1 MAQLLLRDS
10 MAPASSSTIMKGWK
24 ANRMAKYIPGT
35 IRNKVPTITIKL
47 IEKQGDDES
56 HQLWITKE
64 KI

>member
-47 IEKQGDDES
+47 
-56 HQLWITKE
+56 
-64 KI
+64 